1 MHLIGLHDT
10 GGSSNPFG
18 LSSNSSRVTMAPYYL
33 FKDLITLFMFIW
45 VLSFF
50 VYFMPN
56 VLGDSENYVP
66 ANPMQ
71 TPAAIV
77 PEWYLLSFYAILRS
91 IPNKLLGVIAMFGAI
106 LAILT
111 LPYFDLSKTRGFQF
125 KPISKIIFW
134 IFVANFVILIIL
146 GAKHVEA
153 PYVVIGQFMTLFYFL
168 WYLFLI
174 PFTSLIGDLLF
185 TLGLGKQKS

>member
-1 MHLIGLHDT
+1 
-10 GGSSNPFG
+10 
-18 LSSNSSRVTMAPYYL
+18 
-33 FKDLITLFMFIW
+33 
-45 VLSFF
+45 
-50 VYFMPN
+50 MPN

-125 KPISKIIFW
+125 KPISKIIF
-134 IFVANFVILIIL
+134 
-146 GAKHVEA
+146 
-153 PYVVIGQFMTLFYFL
+153 
-168 WYLFLI
+168 
-174 PFTSLIGDLLF
+174 
-185 TLGLGKQKS
+185 